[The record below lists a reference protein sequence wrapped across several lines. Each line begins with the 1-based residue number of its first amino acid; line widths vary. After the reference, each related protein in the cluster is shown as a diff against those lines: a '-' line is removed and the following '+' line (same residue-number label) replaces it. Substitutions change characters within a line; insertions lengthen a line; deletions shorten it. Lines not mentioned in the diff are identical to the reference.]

1 MDRKSSFPSRLAG
14 LRKWRGLSQLQLA
27 SAADCSQRHVSFLE
41 IGRTQPSREMVQR
54 LSVALRLTFRQSN
67 DLLLA
72 AGFAPIWSE
81 TPFAETPA
89 PIRRGLDF
97 VLEQQ
102 EPYPA
107 AVVDR
112 RWNLLQANKGAV
124 AMVEFLVGP
133 LAPGA
138 AINLADALVAPDV
151 LRPHLTNRPEV
162 VTYFVR
168 SVEADAAADATAETA
183 ALRDRLLNYPAVRAS
198 LAMPSAEAVAAPILP
213 MRFAKGEVSLDLF
226 TTLTTFGTPQ
236 DVTLQEMRI
245 ECFFPMNEATR
256 EVFRR
261 WASSSTAGGPKN
273 RS

>member
-1 MDRKSSFPSRLAG
+1 
-14 LRKWRGLSQLQLA
+14 
-27 SAADCSQRHVSFLE
+27 
-41 IGRTQPSREMVQR
+41 
-54 LSVALRLTFRQSN
+54 
-67 DLLLA
+67 
-72 AGFAPIWSE
+72 
-81 TPFAETPA
+81 
-89 PIRRGLDF
+89 
-97 VLEQQ
+97 
-102 EPYPA
+102 
-107 AVVDR
+107 VDR

-245 ECFFPMNEATR
+245 ERFFPMNEETG